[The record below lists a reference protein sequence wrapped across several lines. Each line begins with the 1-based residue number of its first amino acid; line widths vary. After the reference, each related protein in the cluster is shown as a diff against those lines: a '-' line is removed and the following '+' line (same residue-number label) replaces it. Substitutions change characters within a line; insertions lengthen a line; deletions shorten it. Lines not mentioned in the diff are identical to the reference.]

1 MSTAALLLILGGAAL
16 ANASAPPPPC
26 THLNKQIALYLD
38 YTFTP
43 SLAAAPAT
51 DISVDHV
58 WNSTTDMRRFGKN
71 GVYAAQP
78 IGFADG
84 PGGYFGSQADA
95 DPQNGGLLF
104 SIWDKER
111 RNGEQPGGYPCSKAP
126 NATWCGHR
134 HSFPLSANCKRHCL
148 DCGLHPG
155 WHNTTGTQCGLPMEL
170 TGGQAH
176 LRFRLVRTAN
186 NSVLRNP
193 LGMGLTYYGS
203 EWTLT
208 AINMTGSSEEEATT
222 STSTSTATYSS
233 SSSSNEEG
241 TVLGGSG
248 SRSDPWVVGKMFF
261 EDTTSGVTRFG
272 AFHEHIGCTPC
283 ASFYESE
290 IRVGPFNIKSADSP
304 PGGGGGGT
312 SRTVESISF
321 TRKNVSCE
329 LYNVAINETG
339 GIPSAQFF
347 TGPGTGPK

>member
-1 MSTAALLLILGGAAL
+1 MPYALLLLLCFASL
-16 ANASAPPPPC
+16 ATASAPPPPC
-26 THLNKQIALYLD
+26 THLNKQVALYLD

-58 WNSTTDMRRFGKN
+58 WNSTSDMRRFGSN

-95 DPQNGGLLF
+95 DPRNGGLLF
-104 SIWDKER
+104 SIWDKGR
-111 RNGEQPGGYPCSKAP
+111 KHGEQPGGYPCAKAP

-155 WHNTTGTQCGLPMEL
+155 WHNTTGTQCGLSLEL

-208 AINMTGSSEEEATT
+208 AINMTGSSEEEA
-222 STSTSTATYSS
+222 
-233 SSSSNEEG
+233 
-241 TVLGGSG
+241 
-248 SRSDPWVVGKMFF
+248 PIPI
-261 EDTTSGVTRFG
+261 
-272 AFHEHIGCTPC
+272 AFWIH
-283 ASFYESE
+283 
-290 IRVGPFNIKSADSP
+290 
-304 PGGGGGGT
+304 GGG
-312 SRTVESISF
+312 
-321 TRKNVSCE
+321 
-329 LYNVAINETG
+329 
-339 GIPSAQFF
+339 
-347 TGPGTGPK
+347 